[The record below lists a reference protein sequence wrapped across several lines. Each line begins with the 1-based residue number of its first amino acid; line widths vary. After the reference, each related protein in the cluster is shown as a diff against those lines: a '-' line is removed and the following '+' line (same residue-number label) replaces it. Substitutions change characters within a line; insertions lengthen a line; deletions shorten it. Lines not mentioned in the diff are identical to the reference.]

1 MKSRKAL
8 LISWNASI
16 TYCTGVKLNLAI
28 PIVSFSY
35 CWALVLMIMLN
46 MKNSHVAIY
55 NFMVQIHSLFGG
67 QVIPAGYQV
76 QVNKLCRWLYSD
88 NNIVWFRNLTCAAI
102 NFYGMFI
109 SIFHNLFISIF
120 HNLST
125 IFLLQCLHLH
135 FTNRNRHPEIHITC
149 IHTGFTWGYTLAT
162 RMCTCSHVLN
172 YACTHVHVVRNFD
185 TRTLLNTSVHSEWC
199 MRALSYSKQD
209 NKPTHMHTHTR
220 THV

>member
-1 MKSRKAL
+1 MY
-8 LISWNASI
+8 ISWNASI
-16 TYCTGVKLNLAI
+16 TYRTGVKLNLAI
-28 PIVSFSY
+28 PIVSFSC

-46 MKNSHVAIY
+46 TKNSHVAIY

-88 NNIVWFRNLTCAAI
+88 NNIIWYRNLTCAAI
-102 NFYGMFI
+102 NFYGV
-109 SIFHNLFISIF
+109 LISIF

-135 FTNRNRHPEIHITC
+135 FTNRKRHPEIHITC

-162 RMCTCSHVLN
+162 HMCTCSHVLN

-185 TRTLLNTSVHSEWC
+185 AHTLLNTSVHIQWVVHAC
-199 MRALSYSKQD
+199 
-209 NKPTHMHTHTR
+209 P
-220 THV
+220 

>member
-1 MKSRKAL
+1 M
-8 LISWNASI
+8 
-16 TYCTGVKLNLAI
+16 AI

-35 CWALVLMIMLN
+35 CWALVLMIMLI

-67 QVIPAGYQV
+67 QVIPAEYKV

-88 NNIVWFRNLTCAAI
+88 NNIIWFRNLTCAAI
-102 NFYGMFI
+102 NFYG
-109 SIFHNLFISIF
+109 LFISIF

-125 IFLLQCLHLH
+125 TFLLQCLHLY

-149 IHTGFTWGYTLAT
+149 THTCYTWGYTLAT
-162 RMCTCSHVLN
+162 CMYTCSHVLN
-172 YACTHVHVVRNFD
+172 YACALVVKYFD
-185 TRTLLNTSVHSEWC
+185 AGTLLNTSVHNEWC

-209 NKPTHMHTHTR
+209 KYAYTHVSLHTCKPTQTHKHIHTCN
-220 THV
+220 VAFG